1 MSHSLDALEPARG
14 KRPGRAVFGLVAV
27 VVPLVVAVAL
37 AGPRLWHSVSSE
49 PSAAVGVASLP
60 AQQPAAAT
68 QLPVERPPSAAR
80 GQLASLDRFAARDP
94 FSLPLRATAAAT
106 RPVAASPPPATPLPA
121 QVAAGAPAVVAP
133 TAAPPAAASAPA
145 ALPAPGVAP
154 GMAAPV
160 TAAAPTP
167 GAAPTTSAPPTTS
180 AAPTL
185 SAATISINGV
195 PEAIGLNGQFPA
207 ANPLFRLIA
216 FGADEV
222 QIGVIAR
229 PPAPGDTAGAPAPGT
244 EQTVTLVRDRA
255 LTLLDTATGARYEI
269 RLVALA

>member
-1 MSHSLDALEPARG
+1 MSDSLHALKPAVSKRPARAALG
-14 KRPGRAVFGLVAV
+14 VFAVA
-27 VVPLVVAVAL
+27 VPLVAAVAL

-68 QLPVERPPSAAR
+68 QLPVERPPRAAR

-94 FSLPLRATAAAT
+94 FRSSLQTAAAAT
-106 RPVAASPPPATPLPA
+106 RPVAASPPSVAPLPA
-121 QVAAGAPAVVAP
+121 QVAAVAP
-133 TAAPPAAASAPA
+133 EVARAAAA
-145 ALPAPGVAP
+145 
-154 GMAAPV
+154 
-160 TAAAPTP
+160 TAAAVPPALPVP
-167 GAAPTTSAPPTTS
+167 GAAPATAVPPPAAVPTAAAAPPSAGAPTA

-195 PEAIGLNGQFPA
+195 LEAIGLNGLFPA
-207 ANPLFRLIA
+207 ANPLFRLVA
-216 FGADEV
+216 LGAGEV

-229 PPAPGDTAGAPAPGT
+229 PPAAGDTAGAATTGT

-255 LTLLDTATGARYEI
+255 LTLLDTASGARYEL
-269 RLVALA
+269 RLIALS